1 MYGPQYGRYLVATP
15 FSIARS
21 LVTTSI
27 DTRNRDVQS
36 GFENAHAIASG
47 KTTTSL
53 DQIETSL
60 WTALLALCRAI
71 PRSCRASGEKS
82 KSAKVAFI
90 GAIYTLE
97 TMPDGTCEGPINK
110 RLVATFESHAALFE
124 WLLHEAPKRGY
135 GCKRTLFLADGADA
149 IYRQRTFPRPRP
161 VSIGFTSSKSGGPP
175 VGVCT

>member
-1 MYGPQYGRYLVATP
+1 
-15 FSIARS
+15 
-21 LVTTSI
+21 VTTSI